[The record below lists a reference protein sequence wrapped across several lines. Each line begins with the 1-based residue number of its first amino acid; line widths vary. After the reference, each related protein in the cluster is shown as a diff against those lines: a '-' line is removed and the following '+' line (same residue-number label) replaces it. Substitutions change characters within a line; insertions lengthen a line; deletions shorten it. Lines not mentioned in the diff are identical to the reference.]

1 MRVQELNRD
10 DRLLNLDEG
19 LDPDAA
25 SDVAS
30 AIATK
35 RVMEQYGVKQPLVF
49 DRFVIKQVC

>member
-1 MRVQELNRD
+1 
-10 DRLLNLDEG
+10 LNLDEG
-19 LDPDAA
+19 LDPVAA
-25 SDVAS
+25 RDVAT